1 MKEVI
6 DSLSPPG
13 VEKTRRGKLFAI
25 LQRMGDLIAQDA
37 KQVLYN
43 FFPFLSDEDSLSDHA
58 QALGIPRYSVDT
70 LESFRRRVSAA
81 SFYLQQRGQRGFINT
96 ELAKYFNGR
105 RYETLE
111 EFLKLYVKALD
122 MSSANRAW
130 LWEFLGSELDPNIE
144 LSVIDWFS
152 YIEEI
157 IASDKSAMSVN
168 SRDEDYLPAGLRHDG
183 RVLHDHG
190 ESVVFDGSY
199 SYNNPGTYIGFFA
212 KQGTE
217 RPFIFVLAGYGG
229 HYPHGDQIKYAGYAQ
244 LPVVDPLL
252 APATY
257 NNRHEQFSLQVRS
270 HMADE
275 LKLAA
280 FYNGAIKF
288 SGMLNHADD
297 NPSMLDDMNM
307 VITYIGGL

>member
-13 VEKTRRGKLFAI
+13 IEKTRRGKLFAI

-58 QALGIPRYSVDT
+58 QALGIPRYSADT

-122 MSSANRAW
+122 MSNADRAW
-130 LWEFLGSELDPNIE
+130 LWEFLGAELDPNIE

-152 YIEEI
+152 YIEQIVTSEDV
-157 IASDKSAMSVN
+157 AVAAVK
-168 SRDEDYLPAGLRHDG
+168 RDEDYLPAGLRHDG
-183 RVLHDHG
+183 RILFDHG
-190 ESVVFDGSY
+190 ESVLFDGSY
-199 SYNNPGTYIGFFA
+199 LHDAPGAYCGFFPV
-212 KQGTE
+212 QGTE
-217 RPFIFVLAGYGG
+217 RSFIYVPANFAGHFSY
-229 HYPHGDQIKYAGYAQ
+229 GDQSEFSGYMQ
-244 LPVVDPLL
+244 LPAIDPLNR
-252 APATY
+252 PATY
-257 NNRHEQFSLQVRS
+257 DNRQDEFSLQI
-270 HMADE
+270 MPQLFDE
-275 LKLAA
+275 LKIAA
-280 FYNGAIKF
+280 FHDGAITF
-288 SGMLNHADD
+288 SGLIGYTDD
-297 NPSMLDDMNM
+297 NPSLLDDMNL
-307 VITYIGGL
+307 VITQQGG